1 MIKKISYMAGI
12 SVLAY
17 FFAVILSYAW
27 VAFVG
32 DYSLQPVYESGLPKG
47 KETRPPVYLI
57 SYASGPAY
65 YRQNQNAMVASAVNK
80 GIDFIHTFRREL
92 LPATF
97 FEKYE
102 VLFKKYGPN
111 GLWIWKPYLIDKML
125 GEIPEGAYLV
135 YLDSNF
141 ILRKP
146 ITPLLKHLEDCDL
159 IVVNA
164 FGKPQ
169 TLGEYVKGD
178 VLKEVGCL
186 SEDCRKAQL
195 NAATL
200 MFLKNTQ
207 RTRNFIKDWLS
218 LCEVDQLISNSPSI
232 HPSYPEFKF
241 HFHDSAN
248 FAALFQAQYPQK
260 ISAKILTMKELYEYM
275 FWTHRKGSAKK
286 LKPHY
291 TLYGVKDTTGFRASG
306 SALTSVSILNFP
318 PLVYLRRWVH
328 SMMYGKRSAA
338 VKESPTR

>member
-1 MIKKISYMAGI
+1 MIKKISYIAGI
-12 SVLAY
+12 SILAY
-17 FFAVILSYAW
+17 FFALILSYAW

-32 DYSLQPVYESGLPKG
+32 DYSLQPVHEPDVPAG
-47 KETRPPVYLI
+47 KSARPPVYLI
-57 SYASGPAY
+57 SYASGPVY

-80 GIDFIHTFRREL
+80 GIDFIHTFRKEL
-92 LPATF
+92 LPESF

-102 VLFKKYGPN
+102 AFFKKYGPN

-146 ITPLLKHLEDCDL
+146 LTPLLKHLEDHDL
-159 IVVNA
+159 ILVNA
-164 FGKPQ
+164 FGKHQ

-186 SEDCRKAQL
+186 SEDCRTS
-195 NAATL
+195 TL
-200 MFLKNTQ
+200 FASGVLFLKNTE
-207 RTRNFIKDWLS
+207 RTRAFIKRWFH
-218 LCEVDQLISNSPSI
+218 LCEEEQLLANTPS
-232 HPSYPEFKF
+232 HYPNHPEFKF
-241 HFHDSAN
+241 HFHEGGILSS
-248 FAALFQAQYPQK
+248 LFYATNP
-260 ISAKILTMKELYEYM
+260 SAKILTMKELYDYM

-291 TLYGVKDTTGFRASG
+291 TMYGVKDTTWFRTSG

-328 SMMYGKRSAA
+328 SMMYGRCGA
-338 VKESPTR
+338 